1 MIDMAF
7 HAEDFDTKVLALSC
21 RQCFE
26 TLRHAGDVEDLPPV
40 ARAEYKVIVDQRH
53 CGFCSSIIII
63 HMYIISYKY
72 TY

>member
-1 MIDMAF
+1 
-7 HAEDFDTKVLALSC
+7 
-21 RQCFE
+21 
-26 TLRHAGDVEDLPPV
+26 
-40 ARAEYKVIVDQRH
+40 VIVDQRH